1 METKNLEVKKTARGI
16 RIWIED
22 IKSGAQMADNG
33 FTRGVRYTRT
43 FWTDRNSGGQ
53 DTRKIMLRVDPDGP
67 LKVAGKDGKNAII
80 DISAKAIDGF
90 EIGDKLLCAFIPNL
104 ITIYNEEQD

>member
-1 METKNLEVKKTARGI
+1 METKNLEVKKTARGV

-43 FWTDRNSGGQ
+43 IDTDLE
-53 DTRKIMLRVDPDGP
+53 TITLRVDPDGP

-80 DISAKAIDGF
+80 DISARAIEGF
-90 EIGDKLLCAFIPNL
+90 EVGDKLICAFIPNV
-104 ITIYNEEQD
+104 ITIFNGEQE

>member
-16 RIWIED
+16 RIWVED

-33 FTRGVRYTRT
+33 FTRGVKYTRT
-43 FWTDRNSGGQ
+43 IDSDNGVIT
-53 DTRKIMLRVDPDGP
+53 LAVDPNGP

-90 EIGDKLLCAFIPNL
+90 AIGDRLEASFEQGI
-104 ITIYNEEQD
+104 ITIVNREKSE